1 MKITFLEEAASEFS
15 AAVAYYDGSGLGQ
28 RFEDEIDR
36 ALFWLIEHPHLCPLR
51 RGIYRRMNL
60 HIFPYYIPYIIRES
74 TLWLSLSRNRNDAL
88 NTGSREPGVSFS
100 WHVGR
105 K

>member
-1 MKITFLEEAASEFS
+1 MKITFLEEADSEFS
-15 AAVAYYDGSGLGQ
+15 AAVVYYDGSGLGQ

-36 ALFWLIEHPHLCPLR
+36 ALFWLLEHPHLCPLR

-74 TLWLSLSRNRNDAL
+74 TLWVVAVAQSQRRPEYWIKR
-88 NTGSREPGVSFS
+88 TR
-100 WHVGR
+100 R
-105 K
+105 II

>member
-1 MKITFLEEAASEFS
+1 MKITFLEEADSEFF
-15 AAVAYYDGSGLGQ
+15 AAVAYYDGQEPGLGH

-60 HIFPYYIPYIIRES
+60 HIFPYYIPYVIRES
-74 TLWLSLSRNRNDAL
+74 TLWVVAVAQSQRRPEYWIRR
-88 NTGSREPGVSFS
+88 TRRIV
-100 WHVGR
+100 
-105 K
+105 

>member
-1 MKITFLEEAASEFS
+1 MKITFLEEAASEFF
-15 AAVAYYDGSGLGQ
+15 AAVAYYDGQEPGLGQ

-60 HIFPYYIPYIIRES
+60 HIFPYYIPYVIRES
-74 TLWLSLSRNRNDAL
+74 TLWVVAIAYS
-88 NTGSREPGVSFS
+88 
-100 WHVGR
+100 GR
-105 K
+105 RPEYWIRRTKRIG